1 MTVQKRDK
9 AFIFL
14 MYRENCFLWENI
26 MSFNFT
32 CAPRT
37 IFGEGAL
44 ETAAPYIADF
54 GKKALIVTGKII
66 TKTGLAAKVQ
76 DVLSVRGISSVV
88 FNDLPG
94 EPDDKMIDAALSVF
108 KSEKCDFIIGLGGGT
123 PLDTAKAVA
132 AMAVLPGKL
141 SDYAGKEM
149 SGDFAPLVL
158 IPTTAGTGS
167 EATKFFVY
175 TDTATDAKLLMKGDA
190 LLPELAVIDY
200 TYTISSPVSIT
211 VATGMDALTHAVE
224 AYTSKKAN
232 PVTDIYC
239 LDAIKRIFKYLP
251 LAAKDGNDKTA
262 REQMSLAAYEAGV
275 CINNSSV
282 TLVHGMSRPIGAL
295 FHVPHG
301 ISNAMLI
308 TECLR
313 FALDGEGAEERF
325 AKIALEIGEAEK
337 SDSPSCASKKFLDAL
352 ERLTK
357 TLSVPSLREYGI
369 DLEKFAAVEEKMASD
384 ALASGSPANTRKAIS
399 KEDIIAIYDRLRL
412 A

>member
-1 MTVQKRDK
+1 
-9 AFIFL
+9 
-14 MYRENCFLWENI
+14 

-44 ETAAPYIADF
+44 ETAAPYIVDF

-141 SDYAGKEM
+141 SDYTGKEM

-190 LLPELAVIDY
+190 LLPKLAVIDF

-251 LAAKDGNDKTA
+251 AAAKDGNDRTA
-262 REQMSLAAYEAGV
+262 REQMALAAYEAGV

-337 SDSPSCASKKFLDAL
+337 SDSTSAASKKFLDAL

>member
-1 MTVQKRDK
+1 
-9 AFIFL
+9 
-14 MYRENCFLWENI
+14 

-44 ETAAPYIADF
+44 EIAAPYIADF

-141 SDYAGKEM
+141 SDYTGKEM

-190 LLPELAVIDY
+190 LLPKLAVIDY

-251 LAAKDGNDKTA
+251 AAAKDGNDRTA
-262 REQMSLAAYEAGV
+262 REQMALAAYEAGV